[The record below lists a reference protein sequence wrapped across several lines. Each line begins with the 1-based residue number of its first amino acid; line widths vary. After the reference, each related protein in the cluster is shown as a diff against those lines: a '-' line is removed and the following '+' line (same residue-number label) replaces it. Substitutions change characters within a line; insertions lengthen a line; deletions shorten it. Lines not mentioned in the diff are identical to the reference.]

1 MFDGNWRSAVN
12 RGLDPIG
19 AALCRVGVSADAVTV
34 VGIAMATAAAV
45 VIGSGRLILGLVFM
59 VLTGIPDAIDGPI
72 AKASGTSS
80 VRGAFFDSV
89 SDRVCDAL
97 LFGGVAWYL
106 ASTEPGHIFML
117 PVALMAMAML
127 VSYQRAKAESLGL
140 DAKGGLMERA
150 ERFIVLG
157 IGLAFSFV
165 LIPVLWA
172 MLVLTTATA
181 IYRFAKVWRQAD
193 APPARQTEAPQP
205 RRAPRRDRRTL
216 RGEFRTQRRER
227 RVPRRERRV
236 PRREPRRSPLRPR
249 H

>member
-1 MFDGNWRSAVN
+1 MFDGNWRTAVN

-19 AALCRVGVSADAVTV
+19 AVLCRLGVSADGVTFF
-34 VGIAMATAAAV
+34 GIAMAAVAAV
-45 VIGSGRLILGLVFM
+45 VIGRGQLILGLVF
-59 VLTGIPDAIDGPI
+59 LILAGLSDAFDGPI

-97 LFGGVAWYL
+97 LFGGLAWYL
-106 ASTEPGHIFML
+106 GSTEPGRIFML
-117 PVALMAMAML
+117 PVALMGVTLL

-157 IGLAFSFV
+157 AGLAFSFV

-172 MLVLTTATA
+172 MLGLTAATA
-181 IYRFAKVWRQAD
+181 VHRFAKVWRQAD
-193 APPARQTEAPQP
+193 
-205 RRAPRRDRRTL
+205 TL
-216 RGEFRTQRRER
+216 HS
-227 RVPRRERRV
+227 V
-236 PRREPRRSPLRPR
+236 
-249 H
+249 

>member
-19 AALCRVGVSADAVTV
+19 AILCRMGISADAVTAFGV
-34 VGIAMATAAAV
+34 VMAAVAAV
-45 VIGSGRLILGLVFM
+45 VIGRGNLILGLVFLI
-59 VLTGIPDAIDGPI
+59 LTGLPDALDGPI
-72 AKASGTSS
+72 AKAAGTSS

-106 ASTEPGHIFML
+106 GATEPGQIFML
-117 PVALMAMAML
+117 PVALMATASV

-150 ERFIVLG
+150 ERFVVLG
-157 IGLAFSFV
+157 AGLAFSFV

-172 MLVLTTATA
+172 MLGLTAGTAVF
-181 IYRFAKVWRQAD
+181 RFAKVWRQAD
-193 APPARQTEAPQP
+193 SLSSQ
-205 RRAPRRDRRTL
+205 
-216 RGEFRTQRRER
+216 
-227 RVPRRERRV
+227 
-236 PRREPRRSPLRPR
+236 
-249 H
+249 

>member
-19 AALCRVGVSADAVTV
+19 AVLCRMGISADAVTV
-34 VGIAMATAAAV
+34 FGIAMATVAAV
-45 VIGSGRLILGLVFM
+45 VIGRGELILGLVFLI
-59 VLTGIPDAIDGPI
+59 LTGLSDAFDGPI

-106 ASTEPGHIFML
+106 GSTEPGHIFML
-117 PVALMAMAML
+117 PAVVMAVSLL

-150 ERFIVLG
+150 ERFFVLG
-157 IGLAFSFV
+157 AGLAFSFV
-165 LIPVLWA
+165 LIPILWA
-172 MLVLTTATA
+172 MLVLTAATA
-181 IYRFAKVWRQAD
+181 VYRFAKVWRQAD
-193 APPARQTEAPQP
+193 SLH
-205 RRAPRRDRRTL
+205 TL
-216 RGEFRTQRRER
+216 
-227 RVPRRERRV
+227 
-236 PRREPRRSPLRPR
+236 
-249 H
+249 

>member
-19 AALCRVGVSADAVTV
+19 AVLGRLGVNADGVTSFGIIMAAV
-34 VGIAMATAAAV
+34 AAV
-45 VIGSGRLILGLVFM
+45 VIGRGQLILGLIF
-59 VLTGIPDAIDGPI
+59 LILAGLSDALDGPI

-97 LFGGVAWYL
+97 IFGGLAWYL
-106 ASTEPGHIFML
+106 GSTEPGRIFML
-117 PVALMAMAML
+117 PVALMGVASL

-150 ERFIVLG
+150 ERFVVLG
-157 IGLAFSFV
+157 AALAFSFV

-172 MLVLTTATA
+172 MLGLTIATA
-181 IYRFAKVWRQAD
+181 VHRFAKVWRQAN
-193 APPARQTEAPQP
+193 T
-205 RRAPRRDRRTL
+205 
-216 RGEFRTQRRER
+216 
-227 RVPRRERRV
+227 VHSV
-236 PRREPRRSPLRPR
+236 
-249 H
+249 

>member
-19 AALCRVGVSADAVTV
+19 AVLCRMGISADAVTAF
-34 VGIAMATAAAV
+34 GIAMATVAAV
-45 VIGSGRLILGLVFM
+45 VIGRGELILGLVFLI
-59 VLTGIPDAIDGPI
+59 LTGLSDAFDGPI

-106 ASTEPGHIFML
+106 GSTEPGHIFML
-117 PVALMAMAML
+117 PAVVMAVSLL

-150 ERFIVLG
+150 ERFFVLG
-157 IGLAFSFV
+157 AGLAFSFV
-165 LIPVLWA
+165 LIPILWA
-172 MLVLTTATA
+172 MLVLTAATA
-181 IYRFAKVWRQAD
+181 VYRFAKVWRQAGSLH
-193 APPARQTEAPQP
+193 
-205 RRAPRRDRRTL
+205 TL
-216 RGEFRTQRRER
+216 
-227 RVPRRERRV
+227 
-236 PRREPRRSPLRPR
+236 
-249 H
+249 

>member
-19 AALCRVGVSADAVTV
+19 AALCRVGVSADAVTL
-34 VGIAMATAAAV
+34 VGPVMAAVAAV
-45 VIGSGRLILGLVFM
+45 VIGRGQLILGLVFLI
-59 VLTGIPDAIDGPI
+59 LTGLSDALDGPI

-97 LFGGVAWYL
+97 LFCGVAWYL
-106 ASTEPGHIFML
+106 GSNEPGRIFML
-117 PVALMAMAML
+117 PVALMAAAML
-127 VSYQRAKAESLGL
+127 VSYQRAKAESLGF

-157 IGLAFSFV
+157 AGLAFSFV

-172 MLVLTTATA
+172 MLVLTAATA
-181 IYRFAKVWRQAD
+181 LHRFAKVWRQAD
-193 APPARQTEAPQP
+193 SPPARRPV
-205 RRAPRRDRRTL
+205 APRARRS
-216 RGEFRTQRRER
+216 
-227 RVPRRERRV
+227 PRRERRQHTEGWRASQRV
-236 PRREPRRSPLRPR
+236 RRATRRETRRPPRRLR

>member
-1 MFDGNWRSAVN
+1 MFDGNWRTAVN

-19 AALCRVGVSADAVTV
+19 AVLCRMGVSADGVTFC
-34 VGIAMATAAAV
+34 GIAMAAVAAV
-45 VIGSGRLILGLVFM
+45 VIGRGQLILGLVF
-59 VLTGIPDAIDGPI
+59 LILAGLSDAFDGPI

-97 LFGGVAWYL
+97 LFGGLAWYL
-106 ASTEPGHIFML
+106 GSTEPGRIFML
-117 PVALMAMAML
+117 PVALMGVTLL

-157 IGLAFSFV
+157 AGLAFSFV

-172 MLVLTTATA
+172 MLGLTAATA
-181 IYRFAKVWRQAD
+181 VHRFVKVWRQAD
-193 APPARQTEAPQP
+193 S
-205 RRAPRRDRRTL
+205 L
-216 RGEFRTQRRER
+216 HS
-227 RVPRRERRV
+227 V
-236 PRREPRRSPLRPR
+236 
-249 H
+249 